1 MNISRKKYLL
11 LAGGII
17 VVGLVSG
24 LLVLRGPSFVWQT
37 TTKIFSSSAQDKKLK
52 EIQNNLTSSL
62 AQNLAGQIIK
72 NPSFLETKEGWQ
84 ALDEAT
90 QEMSPETTFPIPE
103 IPQSEIIT
111 LQDSSS
117 SAVKSYA
124 QKIFD
129 VLSQHAQIAQQ
140 EYSEADID
148 IIEKALDKNDFN
160 EIEKMIRLNQSI
172 VADLKKIPVPA
183 LWQDIHKEQIGL
195 FMVYGNI
202 LEAVKNTPRDPLRT
216 LIALERF
223 EQLPD
228 LMEQMTNKMADL
240 MEKD

>member
-1 MNISRKKYLL
+1 MNTSRKKYLL

-17 VVGLVSG
+17 IIGLVSG
-24 LLVLRGPSFVWQT
+24 LLVLRGPSFIWQT
-37 TTKIFSSSAQDKKLK
+37 TAKIFSSSAQDKKLK

-84 ALDEAT
+84 ALDQAT
-90 QEMSPETTFPIPE
+90 QNMSPETTFPISE

-117 SAVKSYA
+117 QVVKTYA
-124 QKIFD
+124 QNIHE
-129 VLSQHAQIAQQ
+129 VLSRHAQIAQEQ
-140 EYSEADID
+140 YDKPDIEMIEEAID
-148 IIEKALDKNDFN
+148 KNNFGKIEKLFK
-160 EIEKMIRLNQSI
+160 LNQDI
-172 VADLKKIPVPA
+172 VADLKKIPVPI

-195 FMVYGNI
+195 FMLYGNI
-202 LEAVKNTPRDPLRT
+202 LQAVQNTAQDPLKT

-228 LMEQMTNKMADL
+228 LMEAMTNKMADL
-240 MEKD
+240 MESG